1 MYEKVLYRMFTK
13 HKSNLDF
20 LSGSGWHKKCVQ
32 NADKVLPVLELAVSD
47 NMPLLK
53 DEHKMAKTLSKR
65 IAARMK
71 KNDAGL
77 KKSNRTIFLAL
88 RDQIEEALKDGW
100 TVKVVWETL
109 KEEGKVAFSYQ
120 AFNGYVNRLIKNE
133 REKPDAQGTVPA
145 KEANGKSETGRAET
159 PGKIPRFDWEGRK
172 TKKEDLI

>member
-1 MYEKVLYRMFTK
+1 M
-13 HKSNLDF
+13 
-20 LSGSGWHKKCVQ
+20 
-32 NADKVLPVLELAVSD
+32 D

-88 RDQIEEALKDGW
+88 RDQIEEALNDGW

-133 REKPDAQGTVPA
+133 REKPDAQRHGPC
-145 KEANGKSETGRAET
+145 K
-159 PGKIPRFDWEGRK
+159 GRK
-172 TKKEDLI
+172 WKE

>member
-1 MYEKVLYRMFTK
+1 VARAGTKNAYKAGKVT
-13 HKSNLDF
+13 
-20 LSGSGWHKKCVQ
+20 
-32 NADKVLPVLELAVSD
+32 PVLELLVWH

-88 RDQIEEALKDGW
+88 RDQIEEALNDGW

-145 KEANGKSETGRAET
+145 TEANGKSEPGRAET
-159 PGKIPRFDWEGRK
+159 PGRIPRFDWEGRK